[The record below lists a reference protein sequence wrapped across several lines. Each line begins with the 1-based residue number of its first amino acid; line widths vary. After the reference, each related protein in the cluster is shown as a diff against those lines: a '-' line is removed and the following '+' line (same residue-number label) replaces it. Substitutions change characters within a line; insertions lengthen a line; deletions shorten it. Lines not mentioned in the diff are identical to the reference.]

1 MLTHFL
7 TELSSS
13 DFSHVF
19 KESTGMTPLQFVTRQ
34 RITLAQ
40 QLIRETSRSLNR
52 GRDRSPLHQSKPF
65 RAGLQTGNRP
75 YAERLPAAPLK
86 REYRKSCEFTGRA
99 AASFTR
105 RHTLQVFCP
114 RRERWKNKNKKGVD

>member
-1 MLTHFL
+1 MPVWRRESWHWPGSPIPATTRAPKQSDEMLTHFL

-13 DFSHVF
+13 DFSHVC

-65 RAGLQTGNRP
+65 RVGLQTGNRP

-86 REYRKSCEFTGRA
+86 RE
-99 AASFTR
+99 
-105 RHTLQVFCP
+105 
-114 RRERWKNKNKKGVD
+114 